1 MATEGS
7 SSGLHGTRSSGSLQ
21 QLIKDDAVRQ
31 LRQQQGLMATLGS
44 EDGALK
50 LDWVDGVQRLL
61 ANNAML
67 EQVETEAR
75 EIWER
80 GIRHIIWA
88 GMGGSIMAVRV
99 LTDLGFCGRDQAGP
113 YSSGRDKGHVTI
125 YPLDSTDPAALNE
138 IVRKIAEAK
147 HLALPAGEASS
158 NPAFLRAPG
167 AQSIGSL
174 LDDVMMVGVS
184 MGMTS
189 EEPITHLTWFTELLK
204 QAGLRPAEHLLV
216 MTLPGS
222 YLDNF
227 AREQQAPS
235 LPLQLDGGIGTGG
248 RMSAPTTRVFLLPAA
263 LYLTSLSGD
272 AIKRVLSGDA
282 INRLP
287 TGEPGQ
293 LRAMLRQAWNEYDLD
308 HATERPADH
317 PFVQLAAALSDASL
331 DGACRLLLR
340 MPAGWQPLVPW
351 IEQLMEESLGK
362 GGKGVVVFDD
372 QFLNPQAPGYRSSGT
387 LHVRVVTDLPQA
399 EEEPPEGDHKF
410 GEGDHEGSP
419 LLYHEGAAQVHLS
432 EEGHSFTLSQP
443 YLAGKEPLDRLA
455 AVATSFLGW
464 QLSMALYGYLQR
476 ITFAGQPAVE
486 NYKARARVLRAQD
499 DPLQVTKNWAATTSD
514 TEPTSGM
521 SYILLAPQGVEIQG
535 SPASIFAR
543 TLLRT
548 FKASTSDLP
557 PGYLDLTI
565 NGELPSN
572 VRETTTVA
580 PMDDVAARAEHSG
593 GDGLSSSF
601 QLDAHLHITGNELL
615 GIPVKLRRAP
625 AAYHS
630 TEQSEMDGPPLL
642 VSLRVLARDHEESI
656 LGSYTDTFLC
666 AQAVSTWQAM
676 IEQGRVCFLL
686 IIDGSIDDAVEP
698 FHRFFSEVTAH
709 LRGQ

>member
-1 MATEGS
+1 MATGGAS
-7 SSGLHGTRSSGSLQ
+7 PALQ

-50 LDWVDGVQRLL
+50 LDWVEGVQRLL
-61 ANNAML
+61 ADNATL

-80 GIRHIIWA
+80 GIRHVIWA

-99 LTDLGFCGRDQAGP
+99 LTDLGFC
-113 YSSGRDKGHVTI
+113 SGRDKGQVTI

-138 IVRKIAEAK
+138 IVRKIAEARN
-147 HLALPAGEASS
+147 LALPAGKASS
-158 NPAFLRAPG
+158 NPAFL
-167 AQSIGSL
+167 QTL
-174 LDDVMMVGVS
+174 LSDVLMVGVS

-189 EEPITHLTWFTELLK
+189 EEPITHLTWFTDLLK

-235 LPLQLDGGIGTGG
+235 LPLQLDGGTGTGG
-248 RMSAPTTRVFLLPAA
+248 RMSAPATRVFLLPAA
-263 LYLTSLSGD
+263 LYLT
-272 AIKRVLSGDA
+272 RLSGDA

-293 LRAMLRQAWNEYDLD
+293 LRAVLRQAWNEYDLD

-317 PFVQLAAALSDASL
+317 PFVQVAAALSDASV
-331 DGACRLLLR
+331 DGACRLLLGL
-340 MPAGWQPLVPW
+340 PDGWQPLVPW

-372 QFLNPQAPGYRSSGT
+372 QSLNPGAPGYRSSGT
-387 LHVRVVTDLPQA
+387 LHVRVVADLPQA
-399 EEEPPEGDHKF
+399 EEE
-410 GEGDHEGSP
+410 
-419 LLYHEGAAQVHLS
+419 
-432 EEGHSFTLSQP
+432 HSFNLSQP
-443 YLAGKEPLDRLA
+443 YLARKEPLDRLA

-499 DPLQVTKNWAATTSD
+499 DPLQVTKNWAAATAD
-514 TEPTSGM
+514 TDPTSGM
-521 SYILLAPQGVEIQG
+521 SYVLLAPQGVEIQG

-548 FKASTSDLP
+548 FTASTRNLS

-565 NGELPSN
+565 NGERPSSVGSALN
-572 VRETTTVA
+572 
-580 PMDDVAARAEHSG
+580 
-593 GDGLSSSF
+593 
-601 QLDAHLHITGNELL
+601 AHLHITGNELL

-642 VSLRVLARDHEESI
+642 VSLRVLARDHEEPI

-676 IEQGRVCFLL
+676 IEQGRTCFLL
-686 IIDGSIDDAVEP
+686 IMDGSIDDAVEP

-709 LRGQ
+709 LGGQ